1 MLPSSNLKKSELTNA
16 LNHQSPSINSNIYDI
31 GAGAGANN
39 GDGNIFENI
48 DLTSPKLFHTPKSK
62 DGSNI
67 NLMEQGLIGQG
78 QKAAIHMASSTA
90 RNALISPI
98 LAEKNN
104 REHIAII
111 LANCSKTIKYK
122 AIYAI
127 IALMASVSFAC
138 LWFNVLPANASN
150 SAGSAF
156 NILAIASGISMLAHS
171 FINQLILWNIDTD
184 FKAQARE
191 LIVGFNEGITKQQEA
206 NQELNLAIDDLNM
219 SNKNLA
225 LNVDQL
231 SKNNIQLELQ
241 VYELSQIKIEIE
253 SEVSKLKKS
262 LHALESE
269 NTEFKKNNQHLK
281 NSIYSLDGLIRNT
294 TSEVSKWMD
303 IALKEDEDSK
313 QVLKDLKT
321 QLLEAAKQTND
332 GYQVFLGVASN
343 LQGVRK
349 ELSDL
354 TNKNKALTKEY
365 KEVLSQIITVQK
377 QLKEQTFLDKLRHL
391 ARKVDHFADQGGRNK
406 LEEAINLADEN
417 QTDNLTIPKS
427 IGEQLQSFLLDLDR
441 VMAEADTFSSIQNP
455 ENINHRNQPLCDY
468 AERRFSEIEEPPT
481 PR

>member
-1 MLPSSNLKKSELTNA
+1 MLNNNNLKDSPLTSA
-16 LNHQSPSINSNIYDI
+16 LNQQNTSIN
-31 GAGAGANN
+31 
-39 GDGNIFENI
+39 DGGIFEEVN
-48 DLTSPKLFHTPKSK
+48 LTSPKLFHTPRSQ

-67 NLMEQGLIGQG
+67 SLMEKGLIGQG

-122 AIYAI
+122 AIYATI
-127 IALMASVSFAC
+127 SLMASVSFAC
-138 LWFNVLPANASN
+138 LWFKVLPANSSN
-150 SAGSAF
+150 SSGSAF
-156 NILAIASGISMLAHS
+156 NILAIASGIAMLTHG

-206 NQELNLAIDDLNM
+206 NKELNSAIDDLNM
-219 SNKNLA
+219 SNKSLA

-231 SKNNIQLELQ
+231 SRSNTQLELQ
-241 VYELSQIKIEIE
+241 VYELSQIKNELDLEI
-253 SEVSKLKKS
+253 SKLKKS
-262 LHALESE
+262 LQTLGSE

-313 QVLKDLKT
+313 QVLNDLKT
-321 QLLEAAKQTND
+321 QLLEAAQQTND

-377 QLKEQTFLDKLRHL
+377 QLKEQTFLDNLRHL
-391 ARKVDHFADQGGRNK
+391 ARRVDHFADQGGREK
-406 LEEAINLADEN
+406 LGKAINISDECGSK
-417 QTDNLTIPKS
+417 NLTIPKE
-427 IGEQLQSFLLDLDR
+427 IGEQLQGFLIDLDR
-441 VMAEADTFSSIQNP
+441 VMTEADTFSSIQNP
-455 ENINHRNQPLCDY
+455 PNINHSNQPLCDY